1 MAKNTLSPLRYPG
14 GKAKLFPVIKKIMGE
29 NNLFG
34 STYVEPFAGGAG
46 LALLLLKEKLV
57 KKIIIND
64 LDRSIYAFWYS
75 VLNYTD
81 SFIKKIEEIPVN
93 INEWYKQKEVQE
105 KKEKI
110 NLFDLGFSTF
120 FLNRTNVSGIIK
132 GGVLGGKNQTGK
144 YKIDCRF
151 NKKTLIK
158 RIEFLAE
165 MKGKIILY
173 NLDAFELIKKI
184 KYRKNYFI
192 FFDPPYYNKGSE
204 LYQNFFT
211 HKDHMMLAKK
221 ISSINKVPW
230 IVTYDNVEQIKIAY
244 KKFFHYEY
252 FLQYTANRRYK
263 GKEIMIYSNLLKPI
277 KF

>member
-1 MAKNTLSPLRYPG
+1 VAKNTLSPLRYPG
-14 GKAKLFPVIKKIMGE
+14 GKAKLFSIVKKIIKE
-29 NNLFG
+29 NNIKN

-81 SFIKKIEEIPVN
+81 LFIKKISEIQ
-93 INEWYKQKEVQE
+93 INMDEWYKQKEIQE
-105 KKEKI
+105 KKY
-110 NLFDLGFSTF
+110 NVDLFDLGFSTF

-151 NKKTLIK
+151 NKKALIK
-158 RIEFLAE
+158 KIEFLAE
-165 MKGKIILY
+165 MKNKIIIY

-211 HKDHMMLAKK
+211 HDDHMILAKK
-221 ISSINKVPW
+221 ISAINNVPW
-230 IVTYDNVEQIKIAY
+230 IVTYDNVEPIKEAY
-244 KKFFHYEY
+244 KNFYYYEY
-252 FLQYTANRRYK
+252 SLLYTANRRYR
-263 GKEIMIYSNLLKPI
+263 GKEIMIYSNKLKPI

>member
-1 MAKNTLSPLRYPG
+1 MARNSLSPLRYPG
-14 GKAKLFPVIKKIMGE
+14 GKAKLFPVIKKIME
-29 NNLFG
+29 KNDLIG

-46 LALLLLKEKLV
+46 LALLLLKEDLV

-75 VLNYTD
+75 ILNYTEP
-81 SFIKKIEEIPVN
+81 FIKKIRKVNVN
-93 INEWYKQKEVQE
+93 IDEWYKQKEIQE
-105 KKEKI
+105 KKD
-110 NLFDLGFSTF
+110 NVDLFELGFSTF

-132 GGVLGGKNQTGK
+132 GGVLGGINQSGK

-151 NKKTLIK
+151 NKESLIK
-158 RIEFLAE
+158 RIEFLAG
-165 MKGKIILY
+165 MKNKIIIY
-173 NLDAFELIKKI
+173 NLDVFDLIKKI

-211 HKDHMMLAKK
+211 HNDHMNLAKRIEAIKK
-221 ISSINKVPW
+221 IPW
-230 IVTYDNVEQIKIAY
+230 IVTYDNVEQIKNAY
-244 KKFFHYEY
+244 NKFYYYEY
-252 FLQYTANRRYK
+252 SLQYTANRRYK

-277 KF
+277 VF